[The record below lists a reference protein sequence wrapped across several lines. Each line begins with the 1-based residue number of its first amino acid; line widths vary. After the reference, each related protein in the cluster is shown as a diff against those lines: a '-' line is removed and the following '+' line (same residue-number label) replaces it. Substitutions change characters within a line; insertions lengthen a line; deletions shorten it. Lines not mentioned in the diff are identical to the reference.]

1 MKPAPFEYHA
11 PDSVDDVVGLLA
23 EHGDDAKPLAG
34 GQSLVPL
41 LALRLTRF
49 DHLVD
54 LNGVADL
61 QGVRRANG
69 HLEIGAMTRQRAV
82 EQDADATAAV
92 PLLGLAIPHIGHFQI
107 RNRGTIGGSLA
118 HADPASELPAVA
130 AALDAEFVLAS
141 KGATRT
147 VGAADFFQGTFM
159 TVIDSGEL
167 LTAVRFP
174 VWGTGAGFGFSEFA
188 RRGGDFAVVGVA
200 AGVQVSGGSIQRAA
214 IAFSGMGGMPV
225 RAAEAEAGLVGASTG
240 SVDLEAAAQA
250 AVAAT
255 DPSDDVHASAANR
268 RRIATHLAEQAL
280 RQAIAGAQGS

>member
-11 PDSVDDVVGLLA
+11 PDTVDDVVALLA
-23 EHGDDAKPLAG
+23 AHGDDAKPLAG

-41 LALRLTRF
+41 LSLRLTRF

-54 LNGVADL
+54 LNGVASL
-61 QGVRRANG
+61 QGVRRDNG
-69 HLEIGAMTRQRAV
+69 HLVIGAMTRQRAV
-82 EQDADATAAV
+82 EQDADATSAV

-130 AALDAEFVLAS
+130 AALGAEFTLAS
-141 KGATRT
+141 KGATRS

-159 TVIDSGEL
+159 TAVDTGEL
-167 LTAVRFP
+167 LTEIRFP
-174 VWGTGAGFGFSEFA
+174 VWGAGSGFGFAEFA

-200 AGVQVSGGSIQRAA
+200 VGVQVSGGTIRQAA
-214 IAFSGMGGMPV
+214 IAFSGMGGTPV
-225 RAAEAEAGLVGASTG
+225 RAGEAEAALVGTSTG
-240 SVDLEAAAQA
+240 SVDVEAAGQA

-268 RRIATHLAEQAL
+268 RRIGAHLVERAL
-280 RQAIAGAQGS
+280 RQAIANAQGN

>member
-11 PDSVDDVVGLLA
+11 PDSVDDVVALLA

-41 LALRLTRF
+41 LSLRLTRF

-54 LNGVADL
+54 LNGVAAL
-61 QGVRRANG
+61 QGTRRANG

-92 PLLGLAIPHIGHFQI
+92 PLLGLAIPWIGHFQI

-130 AALDAEFVLAS
+130 AALDAEFVLAA

-147 VGAADFFQGTFM
+147 LGATDFFQGTFM
-159 TVIDSGEL
+159 TAIDTGEL

-174 VWGTGAGFGFSEFA
+174 VWGTGSGFGFAEFA
-188 RRGGDFAVVGVA
+188 RRNGDFAVVGVA
-200 AGVQVSGGSIQRAA
+200 AGVQVGGGTIQKAA
-214 IAFSGMGGMPV
+214 IAFSGMGGTPV
-225 RAAEAEAGLVGASTG
+225 RASDAEAALVGASTG
-240 SVDLEAAAQA
+240 SVDVEAAAQA
-250 AVAAT
+250 AVAGT

-268 RRIATHLAEQAL
+268 RRIGAALVERAL
-280 RQAIAGAQGS
+280 RQAIANAQGN

>member
-1 MKPAPFEYHA
+1 VKPAPFEYHA
-11 PDSVDDVVGLLA
+11 PDSVDDVVALLA

-41 LALRLTRF
+41 LSLRLTRF

-54 LNGVADL
+54 LNGVAAL

-130 AALDAEFVLAS
+130 AALDAEFVVES
-141 KGATRT
+141 KGASRT

-159 TVIDSGEL
+159 TAIDTGEL
-167 LTAVRFP
+167 LTAVRLP
-174 VWGTGAGFGFSEFA
+174 VWGAGAGFGFAEFA

-200 AGVQVSGGSIQRAA
+200 AAVQVGGGNIQKAA
-214 IAFSGMGGMPV
+214 IAFSGMGGTPV
-225 RAAEAEAGLVGASTG
+225 RASDAEAALVGSATG
-240 SVDLEAAAQA
+240 SVDLEAAGQA

-255 DPSDDVHASAANR
+255 DPQDDVHASAANR
-268 RRIATHLAEQAL
+268 RRIGAHLVERAL
-280 RQAIAGAQGS
+280 RQAIANAQGN